1 MCTRAKAQRSLGM
14 TKEALG
20 DFKAALQLVPQ
31 NRELR
36 RVILKLR
43 EGMREG
49 MSSSVSFQNFQSS
62 DSLRFID
69 EMSVEMDTTN

>member
-1 MCTRAKAQRSLGM
+1 M

-69 EMSVEMDTTN
+69 EISVEMDTTN

>member
-1 MCTRAKAQRSLGM
+1 M
-14 TKEALG
+14 TKEALA
-20 DFKAALQLVPQ
+20 DFRAALQLVPE

-43 EGMREG
+43 DG

-62 DSLRFID
+62 DSLRFTD
-69 EMSVEMDTTN
+69 DSSVEMDTTDVY

>member
-1 MCTRAKAQRSLGM
+1 M

-20 DFKAALQLVPQ
+20 DFKSALQILPQ

-43 EGMREG
+43 EGIREE
-49 MSSSVSFQNFQSS
+49 MSSSFLSQSFQSS

-69 EMSVEMDTTN
+69 EEMDTTQCTDIY